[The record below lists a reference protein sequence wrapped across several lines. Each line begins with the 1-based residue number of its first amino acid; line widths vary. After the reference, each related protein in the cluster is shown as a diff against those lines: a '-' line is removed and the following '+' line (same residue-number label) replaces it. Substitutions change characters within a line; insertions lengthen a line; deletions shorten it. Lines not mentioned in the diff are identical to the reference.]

1 MLGNIFS
8 FFLWG
13 LTVKCHGNI
22 HQRKDSED
30 FTNSIDVSS
39 SDERVDDETVLP
51 AIVVTSDGPVLETME
66 TLDDVD
72 DEETFINELMAIH
85 PNDEDV
91 VVEDLEV
98 EAIPIQTEVDGGMH
112 EVQEAEEAF
121 EIVVRHLKVN
131 GLPLYRSQL
140 WVLTVLLGY
149 SSSSP
154 SF

>member
-1 MLGNIFS
+1 M
-8 FFLWG
+8 
-13 LTVKCHGNI
+13 
-22 HQRKDSED
+22 
-30 FTNSIDVSS
+30 
-39 SDERVDDETVLP
+39 
-51 AIVVTSDGPVLETME
+51 IVVTSDGPVLETME